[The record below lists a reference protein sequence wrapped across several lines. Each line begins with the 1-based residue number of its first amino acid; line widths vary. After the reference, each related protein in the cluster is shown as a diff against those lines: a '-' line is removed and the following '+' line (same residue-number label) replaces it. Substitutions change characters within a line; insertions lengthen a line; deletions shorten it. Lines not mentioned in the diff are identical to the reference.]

1 MSVKV
6 DIAELSGA
14 LADYSYAYLVTVGD
28 DYRAH
33 TVAVEPSLAGGVLS
47 ITGVGRR
54 TGDNATR
61 HSDVTLAY
69 PPRDAGGYTLIVDG
83 KADVSGDTLTITP
96 NGAVLHRRRAADSP
110 ATATGCGDDC
120 VPLSGE

>member
-33 TVAVEPSLAGGVLS
+33 TVAVEPSLADGVLS

-69 PPRDAGGYTLIVDG
+69 PPQETGGYTLIVDG
-83 KADVSGDTLTITP
+83 RAALSGDTLTVTP
-96 NGAVLHRRRAADSP
+96 SGAVLHRKAAANSAP
-110 ATATGCGDDC
+110 TATGCGDDC
-120 VPLSGE
+120 VPLS

>member
-33 TVAVEPSLAGGVLS
+33 TVAVEPSLAGGVLT

-61 HSDVTLAY
+61 HPDVTLAY
-69 PPRDAGGYTLIVDG
+69 PPRESSGYTLIVDG
-83 KADVSGDTLTITP
+83 RADLSGDTLTVMP
-96 NGAVLHRRRAADSP
+96 SGAVLHRKAATNSA

-120 VPLSGE
+120 VPLS